1 MPPPTGCLQQLE
13 LRTALLWYISS
24 AIKTMKSTSLNFI
37 SFRQVFKFSYFG
49 QMTAA
54 LSMHAIF
61 LTITAS
67 VAETIFNN

>member
-1 MPPPTGCLQQLE
+1 MPPPSGCLQQLE
-13 LRTALLWYISS
+13 LRTALWYISS

-37 SFRQVFKFSYFG
+37 SFRQVLKFSYFG

-54 LSMHAIF
+54 PSMHAVF